1 MTPLGRCHEKNA
13 SRAPYPAGPLSLT
26 VRFSHLSYRE
36 ILTMFGIQSAFEE
49 TQTYKDLLAIGH
61 EKGLAEGREEGRR
74 EEAADLLLRLARR
87 RFGALAPELE
97 VRLEALPLARLEAL
111 AEAIFDLDSQAGL
124 EDWLSRS

>member
-1 MTPLGRCHEKNA
+1 
-13 SRAPYPAGPLSLT
+13 
-26 VRFSHLSYRE
+26 
-36 ILTMFGIQSAFEE
+36 MFGIQAAFEQ

-61 EKGLAEGREEGRR
+61 EKGLAEGRR
-74 EEAADLLLRLARR
+74 EEAADLLLRQARR